1 MNIKNLKTYLD
12 KQFDVVCFED
22 LSKIRNSQKAIF
34 DLLRIHAKDYFN
46 DNERLVFYSSNI
58 LEQSFINHI
67 QRAVSIVGI
76 GNFFILLINPYD
88 ITEHLKEANKRFYL
102 DQLPIRNLM
111 IPFKENT
118 LPFTESN
125 YFKDADTIC
134 ALPFMNSH
142 ILQNGDVYPCC
153 KYKTPVGNTNQKNLN
168 EIFYNS
174 KMVDLRQKLLN
185 GVKPDDCE
193 VCWNNE
199 KNNKTSHRQH
209 YVNRNR
215 SQLDEVWDNRYPVI
229 RNIEISPSNLCNFS
243 CRICTP
249 EFSSKVAAEYY
260 IEETDPVEKEK
271 IKNFIAVPFKNETN
285 HIKTIINNSK
295 TLENLHILGGEP
307 FKWPNLEIVLDHL
320 IKNNLSKK
328 IKIELNTNGSEYSD
342 LIVNKLLE
350 FKSVTFLISIDDIG
364 PRFELQRGSSW
375 DNVAR
380 NISYYKKLQSEN
392 FQIQIS
398 PTINIQNVL
407 YLDELVEF
415 CNTEKLNIVWS
426 YLEGPVFLSVKNITN
441 KAKNLIYEK
450 YKNHSNQE
458 LQALSSKIYQ
468 ANTVNGTDFINYMQE
483 LDRRRNQNSNLV
495 LKEIMS
501 AMREN

>member
-22 LSKIRNSQKAIF
+22 LSTIRNSQKAIF
-34 DLLRIHAKDYFN
+34 DLLRIHARDYFN
-46 DNERLVFYSSNI
+46 DKERLVFYSSNV

-76 GNFFILLINPYD
+76 GNFFILLVSPYD
-88 ITEHLKEANKRFYL
+88 ITEHLEEANKRFYF

-118 LPFTESN
+118 LPFTESA

-134 ALPFMNSH
+134 PLPFMNSH

-153 KYKTPVGNTNQKNLN
+153 KYKTPVGNTNQQTLN

-174 KMVDLRQKLLN
+174 KMVDLREKLLN
-185 GVKPDDCE
+185 GIKPDDCE

-215 SQLDEVWDNRYPVI
+215 LQLDEVWDNRYPII

-243 CRICTP
+243 CRICNP
-249 EFSSKVAAEYY
+249 KFSSKIAAEYY

-271 IKNFIAVPFKNETN
+271 IKNFIDISLKNETN
-285 HIKTIINNSK
+285 HIKTITDNAEN
-295 TLENLHILGGEP
+295 LENLHVFGGEP
-307 FKWPNLEIVLDHL
+307 LKWPNLKIVLDHL

-375 DNVAR
+375 DIVAK

-392 FQIQIS
+392 FKIQIS

-415 CNTEKLNIVWS
+415 CNTEKLDIVWC
-426 YLEGPVFLSVKNITN
+426 YLEEPDFLSVKNITN

-468 ANTVNGTDFINYMQE
+468 ANTVNGTEFINYMQE
-483 LDRRRNQNSNLV
+483 LDRRRNQNSNIV